1 MGTNN
6 TGTEVRER
14 CMADDTMV
22 WAEGVANVERLFEII
37 KEFEEAS
44 GQELNE
50 GKSKGVRFG
59 TEKGKTVPGSAE
71 RIEWR
76 DYGKEEIEVSLGI
89 LVT

>member
-1 MGTNN
+1 MAGIRVGTNN

-22 WAEGVANVERLFEII
+22 WAVGVASVERLFEII

-50 GKSKGVRFG
+50 GKSKGVRAASG
-59 TEKGKTVPGSAE
+59 RRKMGGDTQTA
-71 RIEWR
+71 
-76 DYGKEEIEVSLGI
+76 
-89 LVT
+89 